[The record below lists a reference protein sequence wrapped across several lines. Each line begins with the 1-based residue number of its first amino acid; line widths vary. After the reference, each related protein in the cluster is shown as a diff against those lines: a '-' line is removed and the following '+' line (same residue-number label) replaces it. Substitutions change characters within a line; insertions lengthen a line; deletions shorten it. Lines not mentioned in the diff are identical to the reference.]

1 MGAERGNEMRI
12 YMQKN
17 DAAVTV
23 HASYGGKD
31 VIVGFEMY
39 PLTTSLGSMT
49 PNEAR
54 TLASMLV
61 EQAATCELAIA
72 DDNRVRDAA
81 LELALAADEATPA

>member
-1 MGAERGNEMRI
+1 MRM
-12 YMQKN
+12 YLQKN

-31 VIVGFEMY
+31 VILGVEMY
-39 PLTTSLGSMT
+39 PLIVSLGSMT

-61 EQAATCELAIA
+61 EQAATCEKAIA
-72 DDNRVRDAA
+72 DDSRVRDAA
-81 LELALAADEATPA
+81 LELAIAADEGAVA